1 MAWHTAPDMSWF
13 SRLLTSPK
21 PPVTVAPPT
30 SAPIP
35 AKSPAE
41 KRTYL
46 LNLTERCAEFSSD
59 YDRYPVPVTT
69 EPEEYAVLQAGWQD
83 DGGERCQTVR
93 LRPDPASATDVLVQR
108 GAITIGRLT
117 PEYAVRY
124 RELIEA
130 VSALELTPTAAAKT
144 LGGTP
149 SRPQLRLMLS
159 LDSPQTVA
167 ADFAISLKSTAPVIP
182 PETTRPR
189 SRKPKAQ
196 SDTLSADFPR
206 HVAVVGESHYQDV
219 LRRMFASSARVT
231 VIIEGEPTNQYD
243 KKAVRVANE
252 SGETLGY
259 LAKGHY
265 TELKALAR
273 LRARTCSADLRGG
286 TPDRPSIGIV
296 LDISDLR

>member
-1 MAWHTAPDMSWF
+1 MSWF
-13 SRLLTSPK
+13 SRIFSDPK
-21 PPVTVAPPT
+21 PPEASPSPPT
-30 SAPIP
+30 AAVA

-69 EPEEYAVLQAGWQD
+69 APEEYAVLRTGWQD
-83 DGGERCQTVR
+83 DEGERCQTVR
-93 LRPDPASATDVLVQR
+93 LRPDPASATDVLIQR
-108 GAITIGRLT
+108 GAMTIGRLT
-117 PEYAVRY
+117 PEYAVSY

-130 VSALELTPTAAAKT
+130 VSALGLTPTAAAKT

-159 LDSPQTVA
+159 LDSPQAVA
-167 ADFAISLKSTAPVIP
+167 ADFAISLKGTAPMIP

-189 SRKPKAQ
+189 TRKAKNAQ
-196 SDTLSADFPR
+196 PDTLSADFPR
-206 HVAVVGESHYQDV
+206 HVAVVGESHYQDA
-219 LRRMFASSARVT
+219 LKRMFATSARVT
-231 VIIEGEPTNQYD
+231 VIIEGEPTNPYD

-259 LAKGHY
+259 IAKGHY

-273 LRARTCSADLRGG
+273 IRARTCSADLRGG